1 MWASPQFGQMFATC
15 SEDRCVG
22 VWSIAD
28 SGDEVSWVNR
38 CKIRDFKRGVTDL
51 RFSPKQYGLYLATGC
66 EDGYV
71 RMYQLQDALEFHSW
85 RLTEQFSLLL
95 PGPSNSSGIASA
107 DVGCINAPHQTW
119 QLLQTSDAHQ
129 QSKDLACSPR
139 FSRSFDLLCTGGR
152 SPFLIFWCWEFSSA
166 DASTLY
172 THKPVTSAFSST
184 SSFTSGDSSP
194 PVPLKANSR
203 QSRSFSTH
211 SLTNGRSA
219 AATAHQEQLS
229 VSGVLPRQAPG
240 LYVSNAIS
248 RKSVSWRR
256 LMVGRPSRPSIKW
269 SSNVLFK
276 EQQNRRRRQPLF
288 ANPLGVGRLLPL
300 QEIDISP
307 SPCCRVSW
315 SPLGTHLMAV
325 SDEKATVWSQD
336 HHDNHWVTTSEWNF
350 STL

>member
-119 QLLQTSDAHQ
+119 QLLQTSDAVMPLMNNIFGSIQ
-129 QSKDLACSPR
+129 CS
-139 FSRSFDLLCTGGR
+139 L
-152 SPFLIFWCWEFSSA
+152 
-166 DASTLY
+166 
-172 THKPVTSAFSST
+172 
-184 SSFTSGDSSP
+184 
-194 PVPLKANSR
+194 
-203 QSRSFSTH
+203 
-211 SLTNGRSA
+211 
-219 AATAHQEQLS
+219 
-229 VSGVLPRQAPG
+229 
-240 LYVSNAIS
+240 
-248 RKSVSWRR
+248 
-256 LMVGRPSRPSIKW
+256 
-269 SSNVLFK
+269 
-276 EQQNRRRRQPLF
+276 
-288 ANPLGVGRLLPL
+288 
-300 QEIDISP
+300 
-307 SPCCRVSW
+307 
-315 SPLGTHLMAV
+315 
-325 SDEKATVWSQD
+325 
-336 HHDNHWVTTSEWNF
+336 
-350 STL
+350 